1 MKQSTFE
8 LMMAAAA
15 SEIKGYIDAANTDLA
30 QHIRH
35 IAERLAGAAWED
47 AERDIPNIYCIVRSE
62 FRHAIDALHALA
74 EEIDPGSGADL
85 EAYVEA
91 TPEVGDD
98 DTTD

>member
-8 LMMAAAA
+8 LMMAAAS

-35 IAERLAGAAWED
+35 IAERLAGAAGMEL
-47 AERDIPNIYCIVRSE
+47 AIGLVAISASE
-62 FRHAIDALHALA
+62 LSTAIADLHALA

-98 DTTD
+98 DD